1 MVKCYMISGKIR
13 LINEWDML
21 ENNKQEIANVNNSL
35 VQQANGDIN
44 NYGLGYNDVKEICRD
59 VLRQELAIVTKE
71 ATNTLNQEI
80 SAFEN
85 QFVDRLEKLENPQV
99 MDKLRNPKLQ
109 FVLHDTMKEYAKTD
123 DIDTKEELVDLM
135 IERLKVEE
143 HTTEQYLIDQSIK
156 IIPSLSLYQAYFLGA
171 LTLRKVINQGYSFIV
186 DSNLGKRAL
195 LYEYLDEI
203 SNLDIHYLKLTNCC
217 SDMSG
222 TKYYV
227 SMHDL
232 MKPEYDLLFRHYI
245 TEEEYDNFIRSH
257 NNVPSVKGQQ
267 IIYKKGGTNEVYL
280 LYSSKQYF
288 IQELNKENKMDFLP
302 LFEELINLF
311 TPFTNDEISQ
321 HLISLNSNWQKAFD
335 CLNKE
340 EVTHIDLTPV
350 GTYIGRRIVKKV
362 TKDDTLPLVEFYK

>member
-1 MVKCYMISGKIR
+1 
-13 LINEWDML
+13 ML
-21 ENNKQEIANVNNSL
+21 EKNKQEIANVNNSS

-59 VLRQELAIVTKE
+59 VIRQELAIVTKE

-109 FVLHDTMKEYAKTD
+109 FVLHDTMKEYAKTE

-143 HTTEQYLIDQSIK
+143 HTTEQYLIDESIK
-156 IIPSLSLYQAYFLGA
+156 IIPNLSLYQAYFLGA

-186 DSNLGKRAL
+186 DSNLRKRAL

-203 SNLDIHYLKLTNCC
+203 TNLDIHYLKLINCC
-217 SDMSG
+217 ADMSG
-222 TKYYV
+222 TMYYV
-227 SMHDL
+227 PMSDL
-232 MKPEYDLLFRHYI
+232 MKPEYDLLFRHCI
-245 TEEEYDNFIRSH
+245 TEEQYDTFIRSH

-280 LYSSKQYF
+280 LYSSKQYL

-321 HLISLNSNWQKAFD
+321 HLISLNANWQKAFD

-362 TKDDTLPLVEFYK
+362 TKNDTLPLAEFYK

>member
-1 MVKCYMISGKIR
+1 
-13 LINEWDML
+13 ML
-21 ENNKQEIANVNNSL
+21 EKNKQEISNVNDSL

-59 VLRQELAIVTKE
+59 VIRQELAIVTKE

-123 DIDTKEELVDLM
+123 DMDTKEELVDLM

-143 HTTEQYLIDQSIK
+143 HTTEQYLIDESIK
-156 IIPSLSLYQAYFLGA
+156 IIPSLSLCQAYFLGA

-222 TKYYV
+222 TKNYV

-232 MKPEYDLLFRHYI
+232 MKREYDLLFRHYI

-257 NNVPSVKGQQ
+257 NNIPSVKGQQ

-280 LYSSKQYF
+280 LYSSKNRL
-288 IQELNKENKMDFLP
+288 IQELKKENKMVFLS

-321 HLISLNSNWQKAFD
+321 HLISLNSNWKKAFD

-362 TKDDTLPLVEFYK
+362 TKDDTLPLAEFYK

>member
-1 MVKCYMISGKIR
+1 
-13 LINEWDML
+13 ML
-21 ENNKQEIANVNNSL
+21 ERNKQEVSNVSDSF
-35 VQQANGDIN
+35 VQQANGDIHN
-44 NYGLGYNDVKEICRD
+44 HGLGYNDVKEICHD
-59 VLRQELAIVTKE
+59 VVRQELAIVTKE
-71 ATNTLNQEI
+71 ATDSFHHEI

-85 QFVDRLEKLENPQV
+85 LFVDRLEKLENPHV
-99 MDKLRNPKLQ
+99 MEKLKTPKLQ
-109 FVLHDTMKEYAKTD
+109 FALHDTIKEYAKSD
-123 DIDTKEELVDLM
+123 DVDTKEELVDLL

-143 HTTEQYLIDQSIK
+143 HTTEQYLIDESIK
-156 IIPSLSLYQAYFLGA
+156 IIPNLSLFQAYFLGA

-195 LYEYLDEI
+195 LYEYLDKI

-217 SDMSG
+217 SDMPG

-227 SMHDL
+227 SMFDL
-232 MKPEYDLLFRHYI
+232 MKPEYDLLFRHNI
-245 TEEEYDNFIRSH
+245 TEETYDSFIRDH
-257 NNVPSVKGQQ
+257 PNIPTVKGQQ
-267 IIYKKGGTNEVYL
+267 IIYKKGNTNEIYL
-280 LYSSKQYF
+280 LYSSKNYLV
-288 IQELNKENKMDFLP
+288 QELKKENKMGSLP
-302 LFEELINLF
+302 LFDQLINLF

-321 HLISLNSNWQKAFD
+321 HLVSLNSNWQKAFD

>member
-1 MVKCYMISGKIR
+1 
-13 LINEWDML
+13 ML
-21 ENNKQEIANVNNSL
+21 ERNKQEVSNVSDSF
-35 VQQANGDIN
+35 VQQANGDIHN
-44 NYGLGYNDVKEICRD
+44 HGLGYNDVKEICHD
-59 VLRQELAIVTKE
+59 VVRQELAIVTKE
-71 ATNTLNQEI
+71 ATDSFHHEI

-85 QFVDRLEKLENPQV
+85 QFVDRLEKLENPHV
-99 MDKLRNPKLQ
+99 MEKLKTPKLQ
-109 FVLHDTMKEYAKTD
+109 FALHDTIKEYAKSD
-123 DIDTKEELVDLM
+123 DVDTKEELVDLL

-143 HTTEQYLIDQSIK
+143 HTTEQYLIDESIK
-156 IIPSLSLYQAYFLGA
+156 IIPNLSLFQAYFLGA

-195 LYEYLDEI
+195 LYEYLDKI

-217 SDMSG
+217 SDMPG

-227 SMHDL
+227 SMFDL
-232 MKPEYDLLFRHYI
+232 MKPEYDLLFRHNI
-245 TEEEYDNFIRSH
+245 TEETYDSFIRDH
-257 NNVPSVKGQQ
+257 PNIPTVKGQQ
-267 IIYKKGGTNEVYL
+267 IIYKKGNTNEIYL
-280 LYSSKQYF
+280 LYSSKNYLV
-288 IQELNKENKMDFLP
+288 QELKKENKMGSLP
-302 LFEELINLF
+302 LFDQLINLF

-321 HLISLNSNWQKAFD
+321 HLVSLNSNWQKAFD

>member
-1 MVKCYMISGKIR
+1 
-13 LINEWDML
+13 ML
-21 ENNKQEIANVNNSL
+21 ESNKQEVSNVSDSF
-35 VQQANGDIN
+35 VQQANGDIHN
-44 NYGLGYNDVKEICRD
+44 HGLGYNDVKEICHD
-59 VLRQELAIVTKE
+59 VVRQELAIVTKE
-71 ATNTLNQEI
+71 ATETFHQEI

-99 MDKLRNPKLQ
+99 MEKLRTPKLQ
-109 FVLHDTMKEYAKTD
+109 FALHDTIKEYVKSD
-123 DIDTKEELVDLM
+123 DVNTKEELIDLL

-143 HTTEQYLIDQSIK
+143 HTTEQYLIDESIK
-156 IIPSLSLYQAYFLGA
+156 IIPNLSLFQAYFLGA
-171 LTLRKVINQGYSFIV
+171 LTLRKVINQGHSFIV

-195 LYEYLDEI
+195 LYEYLDKI

-217 SDMSG
+217 SDMPG

-227 SMHDL
+227 SMFDL

-245 TEEEYDNFIRSH
+245 TEEAYDSFIRDH
-257 NNVPSVKGQQ
+257 PNIPSVKGQQ
-267 IIYKKGGTNEVYL
+267 IIYKKGNTNEIYL
-280 LYSSKQYF
+280 MYSSKNYLV
-288 IQELNKENKMDFLP
+288 QELKKENKMDSLP
-302 LFEELINLF
+302 LFDQLINLF

-321 HLISLNSNWQKAFD
+321 HLVSLNSNWQKAFD

>member
-1 MVKCYMISGKIR
+1 MILGKIR

-59 VLRQELAIVTKE
+59 VIRQELAIVTKE

-143 HTTEQYLIDQSIK
+143 HTTEQHLIDQSIK

-280 LYSSKQYF
+280 LYSSKQYL

>member
-1 MVKCYMISGKIR
+1 
-13 LINEWDML
+13 ML
-21 ENNKQEIANVNNSL
+21 EKNKQEASNINDSF
-35 VQQANGDIN
+35 VQQANGDIH
-44 NYGLGYNDVKEICRD
+44 NYGLAYNDVKEICRD
-59 VLRQELAIVTKE
+59 VIRQELAIVTRE
-71 ATNTLNQEI
+71 ASDTLNNEI

-85 QFVDRLEKLENPQV
+85 QFVERLEKLENPQV
-99 MDKLRNPKLQ
+99 IDKLKTPKLQ
-109 FVLHDTMKEYAKTD
+109 FSLHDTMKEYAKTD

-143 HTTEQYLIDQSIK
+143 NTTEQYLIDESIK

-227 SMHDL
+227 SLHDM
-232 MKPEYDLLFRHYI
+232 MKTGYDLLFRHYI

-257 NNVPSVKGQQ
+257 NNVPSVNGQQ

-280 LYSSKQYF
+280 LYSSKNHL
-288 IQELNKENKMDFLP
+288 IQELKKENKMDFLP

-311 TPFTNDEISQ
+311 TPFTDDEISQ

-340 EVTHIDLTPV
+340 KVTQIDLTPV